1 MHQLRRYRNLVGLC
15 LLLYTLE
22 PHQSSLAQEVVT
34 SDSGETEPVV
44 ETQAPVETQPPITAL
59 TTNGALGL
67 PSGQPI
73 YSSSL
78 DGPVPAFATS
88 NNANLAIPA
97 GRRIHLSLALG
108 AGYDDNINSSSIDQ
122 TGSAFVNASLGLRYE
137 FGSARTQFLAQAGGA
152 LTDYFDRPGQGSP
165 DYSGYLGLQLTH
177 QLSPR
182 MIFGMNVYATYT
194 SEPNFNL
201 NLGINRR
208 VGSYIYS
215 TNQLTLSYLWTPR
228 FSTLSSYTLSA
239 FFQQGQNNQPTTPGD
254 LSNIG
259 NSQDRIENTFSNQF
273 RYLLLPTTTV
283 LIEYRLG
290 FITYQQNSAFD
301 SITNSL
307 LAGFDHTF
315 TPRLNVSFRGGGEY
329 RTYQSTGDS
338 LSPTFDATVNYILG
352 RRSSLSLLA
361 NYSLQPADIPGSS
374 DRTAFRTGINGRYN
388 WTARISSTIGF
399 IYEHDD
405 YGSNNSGT
413 GVAVVGPTFSEDTLN
428 LALSTRYAIRR
439 YLGIQA
445 SYNFTDVISGQSMRG
460 YTRNH
465 ISAGIDFTF

>member
-1 MHQLRRYRNLVGLC
+1 MTFGV
-15 LLLYTLE
+15 
-22 PHQSSLAQEVVT
+22 
-34 SDSGETEPVV
+34 
-44 ETQAPVETQPPITAL
+44 
-59 TTNGALGL
+59 
-67 PSGQPI
+67 
-73 YSSSL
+73 
-78 DGPVPAFATS
+78 
-88 NNANLAIPA
+88 
-97 GRRIHLSLALG
+97 
-108 AGYDDNINSSSIDQ
+108 NI
-122 TGSAFVNASLGLRYE
+122 
-137 FGSARTQFLAQAGGA
+137 
-152 LTDYFDRPGQGSP
+152 
-165 DYSGYLGLQLTH
+165 
-177 QLSPR
+177 
-182 MIFGMNVYATYT
+182 YATYT

-215 TNQLTLSYLWTPR
+215 TDQLTLSYLWTPR
-228 FSTLSSYTLSA
+228 FSTLSSYTFGA

-301 SITNSL
+301 SVTNSL

-315 TPRLNVSFRGGGEY
+315 TPRLNFSFRGGAEY
-329 RTYQSTGDS
+329 RSYQSTGDS

-361 NYSLQPADIPGSS
+361 NYSLQPADIPGSA

-399 IYEHDD
+399 IYEHDA

-413 GVAVVGPTFSEDTLN
+413 GVAVAGPTFSEDTLN
-428 LALSTRYAIRR
+428 LALSARYAIRR

-445 SYNFTDVISGQSMRG
+445 SYNFTDVISDQAMRG

>member
-1 MHQLRRYRNLVGLC
+1 MHQLRRSRNIVGLC
-15 LLLYTLE
+15 LLLLCTLGA
-22 PHQSSLAQEVVT
+22 HDSSLAQEVIT
-34 SDSGETEPVV
+34 SDNVETEP
-44 ETQAPVETQPPITAL
+44 AVETQPPLETEPLISAPSS
-59 TTNGALGL
+59 NGALGL

-88 NNANLAIPA
+88 DNLNLGIPA
-97 GRRIHLSLALG
+97 GRRIHLSLGLG
-108 AGYDDNINSSSIDQ
+108 TGYDDNINSSGIDPS
-122 TGSAFVNASLGLRYE
+122 GSAFVNASLGLRYE
-137 FGSARTQFLAQAGGA
+137 FGSPRTQFLVQVGGA
-152 LTDYFDRPGQGSP
+152 ITDYFESGSP

-177 QLSPR
+177 KLSPR
-182 MIFGMNVYATYT
+182 MTFGANIYATYT

-215 TNQLTLSYLWTPR
+215 TDQLTLSYLWTPR
-228 FSTLSSYTLSA
+228 FSTLSSYTLGT
-239 FFQQGQNNQPTTPGD
+239 FFQQGQNNQLTPGD
-254 LSNIG
+254 LSNLG
-259 NSQDRIENTFSNQF
+259 NSQDRIENTFGNQF

-283 LIEYRLG
+283 LIEYRLR

-301 SITNSL
+301 SVTNSL
-307 LAGFDHTF
+307 FAGFDHTF
-315 TPRLNVSFRGGGEY
+315 SPRLNVSLRGGAEY
-329 RTYQSTGDS
+329 RSFQSSGDS
-338 LSPTFDATVNYILG
+338 LSPTFDATLNYILG

-361 NYSLQPADIPGSS
+361 NYSLQPADLPGSS

-413 GVAVVGPTFSEDTLN
+413 GVAVAGPTFSEDTLN
-428 LALSTRYAIRR
+428 LALSARYAFRR
-439 YLGIQA
+439 YLGIYA
-445 SYNFTDVISGQSMRG
+445 TYNFTDVISGQPMRG